1 VIYRPTP
8 LAFRRKPPAE
18 MIESVRA
25 YADAMQSR
33 RTVREF
39 SPEPFPDQILVDAIR
54 AAGSAPS
61 GAHQQPW
68 TFVVVTDHDLKQQIR
83 TAAEVEEKRNWEG
96 RMSDEWRTALAQL
109 GVDWR
114 KPHLTDAPAVI
125 VVFAQRWRLEGDRRV
140 KHYYVD
146 ESVGV
151 AVGMLL
157 SALHLAGLATLTHT
171 PSPMAFLR
179 ELLQR
184 PPNER
189 AYVVIPV
196 GYPADAA
203 TVPDLERKRLDEIL
217 VRR

>member
-1 VIYRPTP
+1 MYRPAP
-8 LAFRRKPPAE
+8 LVFHRKSE
-18 MIESVRA
+18 GQMIESARVF
-25 YADAMQSR
+25 ADAMRAR
-33 RTVREF
+33 RTVRTF
-39 SPEPFPDQILVDAIR
+39 SPEPFPDEILVDAIR
-54 AAGSAPS
+54 AAGTAPS

-68 TFVVVTDHDLKQQIR
+68 TFVIVTDRELKQR
-83 TAAEVEEKRNWEG
+83 LRDAAELEEKENWDG
-96 RMSDEWRTALAQL
+96 RMSDEWRTALAPL

-114 KPHLTDAPAVI
+114 KPHLTEAPAVI
-125 VVFAQRWRLEGDRRV
+125 VVFAQRWGIAGDRRV

-179 ELLQR
+179 DLLER

-196 GYPADAA
+196 GYPADGA
-203 TVPDLERKRLDEIL
+203 TVPDLERKPLASIL
-217 VRR
+217 VRK